1 MQSREGD
8 LEEFFSHEVQ
18 SFPPSLSEFG
28 KLYLPGPKSE
38 LMKCLEPLHESTPPE
53 TFSCKV
59 LDGAVIVHCLSIG
72 GIKTFKEY
80 AEKAF
85 IPHLQSHLQGTER
98 LDVVWDT
105 YRPESLK
112 ESTRQKKGKGVRRK
126 VSGETKLPRN
136 WSDFLHD
143 SSNKKELFDFLTYKV
158 ANFVFPEGKA
168 VYITSEESVLTVSHP
183 VPCQTA
189 IMKRPTQELW
199 FMYYTHF
206 SRE

>member
-1 MQSREGD
+1 MSLFGQLYISMQSREGD

-18 SFPPSLSEFG
+18 SFPLSLSEFG
-28 KLYLPGPKSE
+28 KLYLPGTKSE
-38 LMKCLEPLHESTPPE
+38 LTKCLEPLHEFTPPE

-59 LDGAVIVHCLSIG
+59 LNGVVIVQCLSIAW
-72 GIKTFKEY
+72 ITTFKEH

-105 YRPESLK
+105 YRSESLK
-112 ESTRQKKGKGVRRK
+112 ESTRQKRGKGVRRK

-143 SSNKKELFDFLTYKV
+143 SSNKKELLTFLPIKW
-158 ANFVFPEGKA
+158 
-168 VYITSEESVLTVSHP
+168 
-183 VPCQTA
+183 QTLSS
-189 IMKRPTQELW
+189 P
-199 FMYYTHF
+199 
-206 SRE
+206 RERRFTPFRKIQC